1 MFGVSTN
8 IWAAIGCFIAGHVCV
23 WFQLNSQ
30 FIWDWWKDKP
40 LLAVSLYALPIGLSF
55 WLGSKFMY
63 QETEELWAGR
73 FVGFAASYFVFPML
87 TWWLHHES
95 PFTTKTIICV
105 VLSIMIMLVQVFW
118 KG

>member
-1 MFGVSTN
+1 M
-8 IWAAIGCFIAGHVCV
+8 
-23 WFQLNSQ
+23 
-30 FIWDWWKDKP
+30 
-40 LLAVSLYALPIGLSF
+40 LAVSLYALPIGLSF

-73 FVGFAASYFVFPML
+73 FVGFAASYFVFPIL

-105 VLSIMIMLVQVFW
+105 VLSIMIMLVQIFW